1 MDVHATLTEVYQ
13 RDSRRVLAT
22 LIRLLGDFDRA
33 EEALQEAFSIA
44 AEQWPRDGVPDN
56 PRAWLVSAG
65 RFKAIDQLRRQ
76 RRFVD
81 DANVEEAST
90 PALDEVLDTVVED
103 DQLRLLFTCCH
114 PALSQEAQIA
124 LTLRTVCDLTTEEIA
139 HAFLTTAP
147 TIAQRIVR
155 AKTKIRDAN
164 IPFELPDKTDLP
176 TRLNAVLDVIYLV
189 FNEGY
194 SASTGNSLTRTELS
208 LTAISLGRELVS
220 SLPDA
225 ESEGLLALMLL
236 HESRRSAR
244 TTDSGELVLLAHQDR
259 SRWDQ
264 ALIAEGRPLA
274 RRALRAPSIGLYALQ
289 AGIAMVHADAAS
301 HDSTDWREIIGFYDL
316 LLQVNPSP
324 VIALNRAVAIAMRDG
339 AESALPLIET
349 LAKDPALK
357 NYQPLYAAL
366 ADLHYRLGLHT
377 QARDYYQQA
386 LALSHQGTYQ
396 RYLQQRLSE
405 LDLAL

>member
-1 MDVHATLTEVYQ
+1 MDVHTSLADIYQ
-13 RDSRRVLAT
+13 RESRRVLAT

-81 DANVEEAST
+81 DVNVEQAST
-90 PALDEVLDTVVED
+90 PALDEAWDTVVED

-139 HAFLTTAP
+139 HAFLTSAP

-155 AKTKIRDAN
+155 AKNKIRDAN

-194 SASTGNSLTRTELS
+194 AASTGDSLTRTELS
-208 LTAISLGRELVS
+208 RSAMSLGRELAS
-220 SLPDA
+220 LLPDA

-244 TTDSGELVLLAHQDR
+244 TSDNGELILLEHQDR
-259 SRWDQ
+259 RRWDQ
-264 ALIAEGRPLA
+264 ALIAEGRQLA

-301 HDSTDWREIIGFYDL
+301 HDSTDWSEIVGFYDL
-316 LLQVNPSP
+316 LLQVNASP

-339 AESALPLIET
+339 AESALPLLET

-366 ADLHYRLGLHT
+366 ADLHFRLGLRT
-377 QARDYYQQA
+377 QARDFYRQA
-386 LALSHQGTYQ
+386 LALSQQGTYQ